1 MIQNEPRVGV
11 GAMIMQEGEVL
22 LVLRKKVQKKIAGA
36 YLVEKLNSMKPWKM
50 R

>member
-11 GAMIMQEGEVL
+11 GAMILQEGEVL
-22 LVLRKKVQKKIAGA
+22 LVLRKKIQRKIIGV

>member
-22 LVLRKKVQKKIAGA
+22 LVLRKKKSRERS
-36 YLVEKLNSMKPWKM
+36 LEFTWWKS
-50 R
+50 

>member
-22 LVLRKKVQKKIAGA
+22 LVLRKKSPEKITGA
-36 YLVEKLNSMKPWKM
+36 YLVEKSNYMKPW
-50 R
+50 RTR